1 MGGRSS
7 LFPGS
12 SIGLDSR
19 FEFLTRAESHDAA
32 SSDWNLFAG
41 LRISSWPLVFIT
53 QIEVSEA
60 GKLDLFPD
68 RQGGS
73 QIFEKGVDELACF
86 TLVQAELVEQRLSHV
101 RFR

>member
-12 SIGLDSR
+12 SISLDAR
-19 FEFLTRAESHDAA
+19 FEFLTRAERHDAA
-32 SSDWNLFAG
+32 RRDGNFLAG
-41 LRISSWPLVFIT
+41 FRISSRPLVLVT

-60 GKLDLFPD
+60 GKLDLLSD
-68 RQGGS
+68 GQGGP

-86 TLVQAELVEQRLSHV
+86 TLVQAELVEQRLGHV

>member
-19 FEFLTRAESHDAA
+19 FEFLTRTERHDAA
-32 SSDWNLFAG
+32 SGDGNLFAG
-41 LRISSWPLVFIT
+41 LRIAPRSFVFVT
-53 QIEVSEA
+53 QIEVSET
-60 GKLDLFPD
+60 GKLDLFPN
-68 RQGGS
+68 RQGGP
-73 QIFEKGVDELACF
+73 QIFEKGVYELASF
-86 TLVQAELVEQRLSHV
+86 TLVQAELVEQRLGHV